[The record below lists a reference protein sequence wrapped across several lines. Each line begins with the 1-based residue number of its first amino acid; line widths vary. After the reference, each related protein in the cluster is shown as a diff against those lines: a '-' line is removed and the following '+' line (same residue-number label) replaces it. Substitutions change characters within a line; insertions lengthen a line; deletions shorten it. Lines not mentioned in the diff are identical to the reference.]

1 MSTIK
6 QVAVLGAGRMG
17 KAIAIAFA
25 YAGLKVQ
32 YGAGNNPGTD
42 FVENRI
48 MTTYTHKF

>member
-25 YAGLKVQ
+25 YAGLKVDLNRT
-32 YGAGNNPGTD
+32 G
-42 FVENRI
+42 FVGESI
-48 MTTYTHKF
+48 F

>member
-1 MSTIK
+1 EKNVILNYSIPEGKLKGLGFEWRHIRADIK
-6 QVAVLGAGRMG
+6 
-17 KAIAIAFA
+17 
-25 YAGLKVQ
+25 